1 MTLSNSNI
9 FSESYSILKSFLDTN
24 ITDPRRRFKKQWIHP
39 SEPNTTAQSYD
50 GYPHIILTVSVSENN
65 KAFDKST
72 SNKEFT
78 AFITVESDQATEVD
92 SISDEIFSK
101 MKDETLTDS
110 TSELRSIELASS
122 DFDYRLVGG
131 RKIHRR
137 QIGIVGVT
145 RL

>member
-1 MTLSNSNI
+1 MTLTNSNI
-9 FSESYSILKSFLDTN
+9 FSESYTILKSFLNTN

-39 SEPNTTAQSYD
+39 SEPNTTAQGYD
-50 GYPHIILTVSVSENN
+50 GYPHIILNVDVSEDN
-65 KAFDKST
+65 KSFDKST
-72 SNKEFT
+72 SNKQFSALLT
-78 AFITVESDQATEVD
+78 IESDQATEVD

-110 TSELRSIELASS
+110 TSEFKSIELAASGF
-122 DFDYRLVGG
+122 DFRLVGG

-137 QIGIVGVT
+137 QIGLIGRT